1 MDMKTLV
8 GANGDPE
15 LLQLALVDILVGQ
28 GAAHLRHAIEAS
40 AIPHW
45 FDESILTQILDDSL
59 KLESRSL
66 FQHVITLPIC
76 ETHPVTGAFCLKKLP
91 RLAVRNR
98 LWKNLPE
105 RLQSLSIRAC
115 DAFSSET
122 ELNRIEKVYH
132 ALCSK
137 PEDAA
142 LILLPMVEGPQKQF
156 SEDGLLSLAAVFREF
171 LSAKE
176 VPEVV
181 LAWANWVQIAAQS
194 IQLTEEQKQPF
205 AEAGLKAAKSSRD
218 PVAIAVLSEQL
229 GDWFARSGNK
239 LKASE
244 HFLESKQNW
253 DVSISNPLFVSFA
266 LKGADRLSQKLV
278 ASGSH
283 ELSDILKD
291 DRIDILDISQ
301 ESPTREHSLDEND
314 SSPSK
319 RSRHPSQSQ
328 NCLFVSA
335 VTNEF
340 ESTEGPHP
348 GLRAKL
354 RNYLARADCDVKVQ
368 EDFRQTPVDTLRKLD
383 GYIRMCS
390 AVIHLVGGMAGEKAN
405 TTAVRDFLDAEPT
418 FLKSKKELRDALGDF
433 SDLTYTQ
440 WEAFIALHHGIPL
453 FVYSTADAATNQ
465 AVHLQRLRICRRHG
479 DSFQTAEELLG
490 KLIGDLREIVPLLPD
505 YDLLKDLSGK
515 IEKQN
520 ERFLSVSSMERIN
533 NRAIPRSESRQILDV
548 MDSGENR
555 GVLLI
560 AEAGFG
566 KSCILAEVM
575 DLLEKRDIPCLA
587 FRMDS
592 INKCTSADQ
601 LGKEIDLPDSP
612 VKALD
617 AVSPGRPC
625 VLLVDQLD
633 AISTVSGRKTNMWI
647 AFDEIRR
654 QVESHPEM
662 KLIIACRG
670 FDLEQ
675 DHRLRRLCGENSKF
689 KKIEVG
695 RLTESELRVAL
706 NLAELTNFHPTP
718 QQVEILSL
726 PFHLALF
733 LQGYPDRAFYR
744 IGDLYN
750 NYWERK
756 QDLVRELLGRVPAWN
771 DVIDRLTQT
780 MSESQSLTAPKD
792 VVDSWRD
799 DARAMASQHVLIDNG
814 ASYQFF
820 HESFF
825 DYAFARRFC
834 QNGQSLL
841 DFLTQPGE
849 QQHLF
854 RRAQVR
860 QILGYRRAN
869 RRDEYLRDLREL
881 LASEN
886 VRFHIRRMV
895 ASELKRIPDPQ
906 ADEWT
911 IIAPY
916 VLETDL
922 SGAVSN
928 ALRGSVGWFD
938 LLSQQGVLALWLA
951 SDDTRLNNAAI
962 WLMQSEDLH
971 KQRSEQVALLVEP
984 YTTRGEE
991 WDNRLKTLLMWG
1003 IAHYSEKM
1011 TELYFGMIRRGIY
1024 DDGGKRLSGGD
1035 FWGGHYGAK
1044 KENPKFIIDLIR
1056 CWLVSAVKKHD
1067 DGSSW
1072 SFLGQLP
1079 LNSSQ
1084 IGVMLVND
1092 VSNDAPKYFVEQLL
1106 PVITDTVAKTA
1117 MQNRDRSLN
1126 RAWPYLSNFGDA
1138 SNVSDAVLAYM
1149 CRTLRQMAT
1158 DDPEGC
1164 RKTIGPLLDQ
1174 KSETICF
1181 LVLSAFAENP
1191 EAFANEC
1198 VSYLLADKTRLN
1210 IGYSMWSGDGHGES
1224 AVSRHAIASV
1234 TPHCSETSLRQ
1245 LEDAVIGYSDQ
1256 YEIESIG
1263 RRGFGELLVL
1273 QSIDETRRSKPA
1285 NIRIS
1290 ELKCSFPGLSSAIP
1304 GEDETMVA
1312 HAVGSP
1318 IPEDKSALMT
1328 NDQWLSAM
1336 QTYDG
1341 TTDRFAGG
1349 PVELSR
1355 DLEIKV
1361 RGNRFRFAELVSLMP
1376 NTINPLYF
1384 SAILDGMS
1392 RCGHNATDEIRKSES
1407 AQIATVQTSVFEKV
1421 IRRLHALPNRPCGT
1435 AIASC
1440 FGKLSSRNWSNQL
1453 LDILVFYAT
1462 EDPDPESDVWK
1473 SDGDEVNYYDG
1484 DPYSH
1489 GINTVRGQAAR
1500 AIGSLLYDDGDR
1512 VSRLLP
1518 CIESLIIDPI
1528 LSVRTCAID
1537 TLAPILK
1544 HDRDRAVRLFLEC
1557 CEDAEPIWSTIPF
1570 RRFVMYAVLTHYADL
1585 RPLLQ
1590 RCLASSNSSTVKNA
1604 VTLMLHAELNKVDL
1618 GEDTKGFQTGSD
1630 AIREAASHVFA
1641 QNISNP
1647 IVGDR
1652 CAESLGTYFDD
1663 ENESVRQNCSA
1674 AFWNMKGERLLQLE
1688 SMISSFVESR
1698 SFETE
1703 PQSLLMALNESRAEL
1718 PKVVCR
1724 SAERVLEFIGEEGG
1738 NLANSEASSA
1748 YSLSPLVVR
1757 QYAQSTEGE
1766 LKRHCLDL
1774 IDQMERRGYMGIADE
1789 LGKLDR

>member
-1 MDMKTLV
+1 MMQTLFLSTVSSEFSKLRRRLANLCQRTKKCQVRHQDDFFHRGVKTL
-8 GANGDPE
+8 
-15 LLQLALVDILVGQ
+15 
-28 GAAHLRHAIEAS
+28 
-40 AIPHW
+40 
-45 FDESILTQILDDSL
+45 
-59 KLESRSL
+59 
-66 FQHVITLPIC
+66 
-76 ETHPVTGAFCLKKLP
+76 
-91 RLAVRNR
+91 
-98 LWKNLPE
+98 
-105 RLQSLSIRAC
+105 
-115 DAFSSET
+115 
-122 ELNRIEKVYH
+122 
-132 ALCSK
+132 
-137 PEDAA
+137 
-142 LILLPMVEGPQKQF
+142 
-156 SEDGLLSLAAVFREF
+156 
-171 LSAKE
+171 
-176 VPEVV
+176 
-181 LAWANWVQIAAQS
+181 
-194 IQLTEEQKQPF
+194 
-205 AEAGLKAAKSSRD
+205 
-218 PVAIAVLSEQL
+218 
-229 GDWFARSGNK
+229 
-239 LKASE
+239 
-244 HFLESKQNW
+244 
-253 DVSISNPLFVSFA
+253 
-266 LKGADRLSQKLV
+266 QKLV
-278 ASGSH
+278 
-283 ELSDILKD
+283 EEV
-291 DRIDILDISQ
+291 Q
-301 ESPTREHSLDEND
+301 ES
-314 SSPSK
+314 
-319 RSRHPSQSQ
+319 
-328 NCLFVSA
+328 
-335 VTNEF
+335 
-340 ESTEGPHP
+340 
-348 GLRAKL
+348 
-354 RNYLARADCDVKVQ
+354 
-368 EDFRQTPVDTLRKLD
+368 TL
-383 GYIRMCS
+383 
-390 AVIHLVGGMAGEKAN
+390 VIHLIGAQSGWCIPVDQA
-405 TTAVRDFLDAEPT
+405 TAFLDDEKHRE
-418 FLKSKKELRDALGDF
+418 FQLRFADVAQQAREGNLPA
-433 SDLTYTQ
+433 TQ
-440 WEAFIALHHGIPL
+440 WEAWLGLYFGK
-453 FVYSTADAATNQ
+453 
-465 AVHLQRLRICRRHG
+465 RLI
-479 DSFQTAEELLG
+479 SFQLKTPDMDDLQKKHVERLNTIEQHPNKVDDLEEMVDEIVGSLITLGLFTAEHVH
-490 KLIGDLREIVPLLPD
+490 RPD

-706 NLAELTNFHPTP
+706 NRAELTNFHPTP

-771 DVIDRLTQT
+771 DVIDRITQT

-860 QILGYRRAN
+860 QILGYRREN
-869 RRDEYLRDLREL
+869 RRDEYLRDLREV
-881 LASEN
+881 LASDK

-895 ASELKRIPDPQ
+895 ASELRRIPDPR
-906 ADEWT
+906 ADEWK
-911 IIAPY
+911 IIERY
-916 VLETDL
+916 VLDTEL

-928 ALRGSVGWFD
+928 ALRGSIGWFD
-938 LLSQQGVLALWLA
+938 LLSLQGVLEKWLA
-951 SDDTRLNNAAI
+951 SKDTKLNNAAI
-962 WLMQSEDLH
+962 WLLQSEDLH
-971 KQRSEQVALLVEP
+971 KQRSEQVATLVEP
-984 YTTRGEE
+984 YTTRDEE
-991 WDNRLKTLLMWG
+991 WDNRLKKLLMWG
-1003 IAHYSEKM
+1003 IAHYSTKM
-1011 TELYFGMIRRGIY
+1011 TNLYFGMIRRGLY
-1024 DDGGKRLSGGD
+1024 DDGEKRSSGSD

-1056 CWLVSAVKKHD
+1056 CWLVSAVEKHD
-1067 DGSSW
+1067 DGRSW

-1079 LNSSQ
+1079 LNRSKF
-1084 IGVMLVND
+1084 GVILVND

-1126 RAWPYLSNFGDA
+1126 RAWRYLSNFGDA

-1174 KSETICF
+1174 KSETIGF

-1210 IGYSMWSGDGHGES
+1210 IGYS
-1224 AVSRHAIASV
+1224 RHAIASV

-1245 LEDAVIGYSDQ
+1245 LEDAVIGYSDE

-1273 QSIDETRRSKPA
+1273 QSIDENRRSKRA

-1336 QTYDG
+1336 QTYDSN
-1341 TTDRFAGG
+1341 TDRFAGG

-1355 DLEIKV
+1355 DLENKV

-1376 NTINPLYF
+1376 NRIVPLYF

-1392 RCGHNATDEIRKSES
+1392 GCGHNATDEVKESES
-1407 AQIATVQTSVFEKV
+1407 AKIATVQTSVFEKV

-1440 FGKLSSRNWSNQL
+1440 FGKLSSRNWSEQL

-1489 GINTVRGQAAR
+1489 GINTVRGQAAE

-1512 VSRLLP
+1512 LSRLLP
-1518 CIESLIIDPI
+1518 CIESLITDPI

-1604 VTLMLHAELNKVDL
+1604 VTLMLHAEFNKVDL
-1618 GEDTKGFQTGSD
+1618 GEDTKGFQIGSD
-1630 AIREAASHVFA
+1630 AIREAASYVFA

-1652 CAESLGTYFDD
+1652 CAESLRTYFDD
-1663 ENESVRQNCSA
+1663 ENEAVRQNCSA

-1688 SMISSFVESR
+1688 STIISFVESR

-1748 YSLSPLVVR
+1748 YSLSTLVVR

-1766 LKRHCLDL
+1766 LKRNCLDL

>member
-1 MDMKTLV
+1 MMQTLFLSTVSSEFSKLRRRLANLCQRTKKCQVRHQDDFFHRGVKTL
-8 GANGDPE
+8 
-15 LLQLALVDILVGQ
+15 
-28 GAAHLRHAIEAS
+28 
-40 AIPHW
+40 
-45 FDESILTQILDDSL
+45 
-59 KLESRSL
+59 
-66 FQHVITLPIC
+66 
-76 ETHPVTGAFCLKKLP
+76 
-91 RLAVRNR
+91 
-98 LWKNLPE
+98 
-105 RLQSLSIRAC
+105 
-115 DAFSSET
+115 
-122 ELNRIEKVYH
+122 
-132 ALCSK
+132 
-137 PEDAA
+137 
-142 LILLPMVEGPQKQF
+142 
-156 SEDGLLSLAAVFREF
+156 
-171 LSAKE
+171 
-176 VPEVV
+176 
-181 LAWANWVQIAAQS
+181 
-194 IQLTEEQKQPF
+194 
-205 AEAGLKAAKSSRD
+205 
-218 PVAIAVLSEQL
+218 
-229 GDWFARSGNK
+229 
-239 LKASE
+239 
-244 HFLESKQNW
+244 
-253 DVSISNPLFVSFA
+253 
-266 LKGADRLSQKLV
+266 QKLV
-278 ASGSH
+278 
-283 ELSDILKD
+283 EEV
-291 DRIDILDISQ
+291 Q
-301 ESPTREHSLDEND
+301 ES
-314 SSPSK
+314 
-319 RSRHPSQSQ
+319 
-328 NCLFVSA
+328 
-335 VTNEF
+335 
-340 ESTEGPHP
+340 
-348 GLRAKL
+348 
-354 RNYLARADCDVKVQ
+354 
-368 EDFRQTPVDTLRKLD
+368 TL
-383 GYIRMCS
+383 
-390 AVIHLVGGMAGEKAN
+390 VIHLIGAQSGWCIPVDQA
-405 TTAVRDFLDAEPT
+405 TAFLDDEKHRE
-418 FLKSKKELRDALGDF
+418 FQLRFPDVAQQAREGNLPA
-433 SDLTYTQ
+433 TQ
-440 WEAFIALHHGIPL
+440 WETWLGLYFRKRFI
-453 FVYSTADAATNQ
+453 
-465 AVHLQRLRICRRHG
+465 
-479 DSFQTAEELLG
+479 SFQLKTPDMDDLQKKHVERLNTIEEHPD
-490 KLIGDLREIVPLLPD
+490 KVDDLEEMVDEIVGSLITLGLFTTEDVRRPD
-505 YDLLKDLSGK
+505 YDLLKELSGK

-520 ERFLSVSSMERIN
+520 ERFLSVSGMERIN

-592 INKCTSADQ
+592 INECTSADQ

-654 QVESHPEM
+654 QVESRPEM

-675 DHRLRRLCGENSKF
+675 DHRLRRLSGENSKF

-726 PFHLALF
+726 PSHLALF

-750 NYWERK
+750 NYWERT

-860 QILGYRRAN
+860 QILGYRREN

-881 LASEN
+881 LASKN

-938 LLSQQGVLALWLA
+938 LLSQQGVLANWLA
-951 SDDTRLNNAAI
+951 FDDTRLNNAAI

-1011 TELYFGMIRRGIY
+1011 TELYFEMIRRGIY

-1056 CWLVSAVKKHD
+1056 CWLVSAVEKHD

-1072 SFLGQLP
+1072 SFLGQMP

-1092 VSNDAPKYFVEQLL
+1092 ASNDAPKYFVKQLL

-1138 SNVSDAVLAYM
+1138 SKVSDAVLACM
-1149 CRTLRQMAT
+1149 CRTLRQMAR

-1164 RKTIGPLLDQ
+1164 RKTIGPLLDH

-1210 IGYSMWSGDGHGES
+1210 KS

-1245 LEDAVIGYSDQ
+1245 FEDAVIGYSDQ

-1273 QSIDETRRSKPA
+1273 QSIDETRRSKRA

-1376 NTINPLYF
+1376 NTIEPLYF

-1392 RCGHNATDEIRKSES
+1392 GCGHNATDEVIESES
-1407 AQIATVQTSVFEKV
+1407 AQIDTVQTSVFEKV

-1473 SDGDEVNYYDG
+1473 SDGDEVNYYSG

-1518 CIESLIIDPI
+1518 CIESLTTDPI

-1570 RRFVMYAVLTHYADL
+1570 KRFVMYAVLTHYADL

-1604 VTLMLHAELNKVDL
+1604 VTLMLHSEFNKVDL
-1618 GEDTKGFQTGSD
+1618 GEDTKVFQTGSD

-1748 YSLSPLVVR
+1748 YSLSTLVVR

>member
-1 MDMKTLV
+1 MMQTLFLSTVSSEFSMLRRRLANLCQRTKKCQVRHQDDFFHRGVKTLQKLV
-8 GANGDPE
+8 EEVQESTLVIHLIGAQSGWCIP
-15 LLQLALVDILVGQ
+15 VDQ
-28 GAAHLRHAIEAS
+28 ANA
-40 AIPHW
+40 
-45 FDESILTQILDDSL
+45 FLDDE
-59 KLESRSL
+59 KHRD
-66 FQHVITLPIC
+66 FQLRFPDVAQQAR
-76 ETHPVTGAFCLKKLP
+76 EG
-91 RLAVRNR
+91 
-98 LWKNLPE
+98 NLPATQWEAWLGLYFGKRLISFQLKTPDMDDLQKMHVE
-105 RLQSLSIRAC
+105 R
-115 DAFSSET
+115 
-122 ELNRIEKVYH
+122 LNRIEQHPDKVDD
-132 ALCSK
+132 LEEMVDEIVGS
-137 PEDAA
+137 
-142 LILLPMVEGPQKQF
+142 LITL
-156 SEDGLLSLAAVFREF
+156 GL
-171 LSAKE
+171 
-176 VPEVV
+176 
-181 LAWANWVQIAAQS
+181 
-194 IQLTEEQKQPF
+194 
-205 AEAGLKAAKSSRD
+205 
-218 PVAIAVLSEQL
+218 
-229 GDWFARSGNK
+229 
-239 LKASE
+239 
-244 HFLESKQNW
+244 
-253 DVSISNPLFVSFA
+253 
-266 LKGADRLSQKLV
+266 
-278 ASGSH
+278 
-283 ELSDILKD
+283 
-291 DRIDILDISQ
+291 
-301 ESPTREHSLDEND
+301 
-314 SSPSK
+314 
-319 RSRHPSQSQ
+319 
-328 NCLFVSA
+328 
-335 VTNEF
+335 
-340 ESTEGPHP
+340 
-348 GLRAKL
+348 
-354 RNYLARADCDVKVQ
+354 
-368 EDFRQTPVDTLRKLD
+368 
-383 GYIRMCS
+383 
-390 AVIHLVGGMAGEKAN
+390 
-405 TTAVRDFLDAEPT
+405 
-418 FLKSKKELRDALGDF
+418 
-433 SDLTYTQ
+433 
-440 WEAFIALHHGIPL
+440 FIAD
-453 FVYSTADAATNQ
+453 V
-465 AVHLQRLRICRRHG
+465 RR
-479 DSFQTAEELLG
+479 
-490 KLIGDLREIVPLLPD
+490 PD

-548 MDSGENR
+548 MESGKNC

-675 DHRLRRLCGENSKF
+675 DHRLRRLSGENSKF

-706 NLAELTNFHPTP
+706 NLAELTNFYPTP

-860 QILGYRRAN
+860 QILGYRREN

-916 VLETDL
+916 VLESDL

-938 LLSQQGVLALWLA
+938 LLSQQGVLAHWLA
-951 SDDTRLNNAAI
+951 SDDTSLNNAAI

-1024 DDGGKRLSGGD
+1024 DDGGKRPSGGD
-1035 FWGGHYGAK
+1035 FWGDHYGAK
-1044 KENPKFIIDLIR
+1044 KENPKFMIDLIR
-1056 CWLVSAVKKHD
+1056 CWLVSAVEKHD

-1092 VSNDAPKYFVEQLL
+1092 ASNDAPKYFVKQLL

-1138 SNVSDAVLAYM
+1138 SKVSDAVLACM
-1149 CRTLRQMAT
+1149 CRTLRQMAR

-1164 RKTIGPLLDQ
+1164 RKTIGPLLDH

-1198 VSYLLADKTRLN
+1198 VSYLLAYKTRLN
-1210 IGYSMWSGDGHGES
+1210 KS

-1273 QSIDETRRSKPA
+1273 QSIDETRRSKRA

-1304 GEDETMVA
+1304 GQDETMVA
-1312 HAVGSP
+1312 QSVGSP

-1392 RCGHNATDEIRKSES
+1392 GCGHNATDEVRKSES
-1407 AQIATVQTSVFEKV
+1407 AQIDTVQTSVFEKV

-1518 CIESLIIDPI
+1518 FIESLIIDPI

-1570 RRFVMYAVLTHYADL
+1570 RRFVMYAILTHYADL

-1647 IVGDR
+1647 IFGDR

-1748 YSLSPLVVR
+1748 YSLSTLVVR